1 MQTHGEAQTRAF
13 EIICNQLFDNW
24 SSEEYKAQIQS
35 HNVVNGAGGDGGV
48 ESFVTLNDGSI
59 IGLQAK
65 WFIYSLQ
72 SSQINQIKK
81 SIDTAIKLR
90 PKIARYIICLPR
102 DLSNKTNKGESCEQ
116 DLWDNLIN
124 KLATTYP
131 KVQFELWNDDR
142 ITKELE
148 KNTSEGI
155 LKYWFTNSTLS
166 YANIK
171 FSFEKCRNSWLSSRY
186 VPDLN
191 SYGQIFSTINSFIGD
206 NTEYQLFVKRVN
218 NILTVCQAT
227 QKHISDLLTI
237 SANQSVEIKDEL
249 NLATQDILNL
259 ENSLTLVR
267 DWLLNSN
274 SCPPTIDESIF
285 YVRFENL
292 IDLLDKRSFG
302 SKYYFHASTVEHDL
316 KKITKADLYQIYHDF
331 IKLSNRTSI
340 LFLGEPG
347 TGKTQGIAAVADK
360 ILNNQFHIAI
370 VIQAKDITASQTWFE
385 LIRTNLGLSSSWNES
400 ELWQALVTTADQNS
414 YAETHSD
421 NVIISPRVLILV
433 DGIDESAEQEKWIE
447 RINETRAIVEKYPR
461 VRFCLTSRPYGF
473 SASEYFEIRYLSPN
487 GDVSPSILFEKY
499 IKHYNIRIENN
510 TSLKYQITTPL
521 ALKLFCELYA
531 NQTLDMSNKFDVS
544 LSGLLQKKI
553 DLIEESFSKKSG
565 HSIKAQLVFRSIT
578 LLTDEFIINDKIEY
592 QQLIEKLSTALS
604 IPTECSNT
612 LVDFLERYGI
622 LRCYCEPA
630 NDFMAKTYYYYPGI
644 KGYFDYISSM
654 VLLEKYKHPDSI
666 DFTQCVNID
675 RNSLYGLA
683 VISIQKYDYLLAWN
697 KKINAIATDDLIQML
712 IYWSLQNAPASTAQ
726 SFKSNILEIMQN
738 SSDDLISIVN
748 NIVLPLSRNINHP
761 LGISLLDEFLFSF
774 DKPAQRDI
782 IWSPIGYL
790 KTCDND
796 KWNRRYSLELDNE
809 VYKLNN
815 ADTHDG
821 CPTVYAW
828 ALSSL
833 NNTLRKKYREA
844 LMRWALLCPEEY
856 YKLFEKF
863 ATVNDPQIR
872 NDIFAI
878 MMCLVYQTNNKE
890 VTEKA
895 YKWISQNVLALDKI
909 DYNRQISIRYYAM
922 AIAHKANMMQL
933 IDVNELN
940 QLLPPYAVHN
950 NDILL
955 NREALNSDRMRG
967 YSEIHYDLS
976 RYVLVD
982 NIEHNFDYY
991 KDSQRKLMDDFIN
1004 KICSQHFKISKRIT
1018 LEQFIISAA
1027 YAYIEN
1033 MGWNEST
1040 FCNREKDKNDHYIGG
1055 IDKDISGTYWPADH
1069 GLQSNVMTVCEKYVW
1084 FARNEIYGFLCDRF
1098 QMPNSTYIEDYS
1110 LLDDFINPMQEKE
1123 NSDNECS
1130 LDLTKWFLPEI
1141 TAVFANDALTSAE
1154 EIINSIKNAP
1164 SITWEKWLISDNS
1177 PNCQVNTKNAVA
1189 LYGYNYFN
1197 DEYIDTCL
1205 TFCALV
1211 IDDKNLTQFLK
1222 LLKQQDLLLR
1232 VNNIH
1237 DLIGSIDSKCYLTPK
1252 EVCWFPW
1259 KKHTDSYIVEEINL
1273 NIHCAVDECCYNLLG
1288 VGDCYMYI
1296 PSTYIR
1302 EKLSIVDLNETRLIN
1317 NLGEVK
1323 AEYCVAGESLRTEQ
1337 HYLWIDI
1344 DELNKK
1350 LYKDHKMLV
1359 WIMKDYRQENSLSKE
1374 KFGDFYAETNKLYVG
1389 YFKNNKLIVESLSTS
1404 HKNKKIASIN
1414 SGQKGN

>member
-1 MQTHGEAQTRAF
+1 MNWSTMQTHGEAQTRAF

-218 NILTVCQAT
+218 NILTVCQAA

-421 NVIISPRVLILV
+421 NLIISPRVLILV

-461 VRFCLTSRPYGF
+461 VRFCFTSRPYGF

-487 GDVSPSILFEKY
+487 GDVSPSILFDKY

-565 HSIKAQLVFRSIT
+565 HSIKSQLVFRSIT

-622 LRCYCEPA
+622 LRCYCKPA

-697 KKINAIATDDLIQML
+697 KTINAIATDDLIQML

-790 KTCDND
+790 KTCGND

-809 VYKLNN
+809 VYKLNK

-833 NNTLRKKYREA
+833 NNTLRKDYRDE
-844 LMRWALLCPEEY
+844 LMRWALSCPEEY

-863 ATVNDPQIR
+863 AIVNDPQIR

-895 YKWISQNVLALDKI
+895 YKWISKNVLAPDKI
-909 DYNRQISIRYYAM
+909 DYSRQISIRYYAM

-933 IDVNELN
+933 IGDTELS
-940 QLLPPYAVHN
+940 QLLPPYEIHN

-955 NREALNSDRMRG
+955 NREALNGDRMSG

-982 NIEHNFDYY
+982 NIEGSFDYH
-991 KDSQRKLMDDFIN
+991 KDSQRELMNDFVN
-1004 KICSQHFKISKRIT
+1004 KICNRYFNINERISVD
-1018 LEQFIISAA
+1018 QFILSAA
-1027 YAYIEN
+1027 YAYIKN
-1033 MGWNEST
+1033 MGWDESI
-1040 FCNREKDKNDHYIGG
+1040 FYNMEKDENDNYIGG
-1055 IDKDISGTYWPADH
+1055 IDKDIVGTFYRADH
-1069 GLQSNVMTVCEKYVW
+1069 GAQSNFMTVCEKYVW
-1084 FARNEIYGFLCDRF
+1084 MARNEIYGFLCDRISL
-1098 QMPNSTYIEDYS
+1098 PDNSYYKDYG
-1110 LLDDFINPMQEKE
+1110 LIDDFVNPMQEIQNVDYDE
-1123 NSDNECS
+1123 SQELLQWYIPQNFTHS
-1130 LDLTKWFLPEI
+1130 
-1141 TAVFANDALTSAE
+1141 ANT
-1154 EIINSIKNAP
+1154 INISSEDVIKSIKNMP
-1164 SITWEKWLISDNS
+1164 SIQWKKWILCNNPQHSNVDAENIM
-1177 PNCQVNTKNAVA
+1177 A
-1189 LYGYNYFN
+1189 LYSYNYFSEEN
-1197 DEYIDTCL
+1197 VNTYL
-1205 TFCALV
+1205 TFSTLIIKETDLSEFIRSVHNKDLLAHLHS
-1211 IDDKNLTQFLK
+1211 IDD
-1222 LLKQQDLLLR
+1222 LLGGIATD
-1232 VNNIH
+1232 
-1237 DLIGSIDSKCYLTPK
+1237 CYLTPK
-1252 EVCWFPW
+1252 EICWFPW
-1259 KKHTDSYIVEEINL
+1259 KEHDDSWILEDIGAEC
-1273 NIHCAVDECCYNLLG
+1273 HCAVDHCCYNLVG
-1288 VGDCYMYI
+1288 CGDCEMNL
-1296 PSTYIR
+1296 PSPYIR
-1302 EKLSIVDLNETRLIN
+1302 EKLGISNTDG
-1317 NLGEVK
+1317 NLFYNSFNKIK
-1323 AEYCVAGESLRTEQ
+1323 AEYYSIGDSHAAEQ
-1337 HYLWIDI
+1337 QYLWVDK
-1344 DELNKK
+1344 DELMREIE
-1350 LYKDHKMLV
+1350 KDGNMLI
-1359 WIMKDYRQENSLSKE
+1359 WIMKIHRQESCLARE
-1374 KFGDFYAETNKLYVG
+1374 KFDGVCTDASQLFIS
-1389 YFKNNKLIVESLSTS
+1389 YFKNDKFAI
-1404 HKNKKIASIN
+1404 KKIFDTQDS
-1414 SGQKGN
+1414 K